1 MGWFGAGTYRGA
13 RRLTSMIHAA
23 KSTSA
28 AGQAAASS
36 RKRSQA
42 FSPIITIGAHVLLT
56 KYGST

>member
-28 AGQAAASS
+28 AGQAASS